1 MAGQMWGTAFT
12 CDDDFYAATAWQRA
26 GGDVHGWS
34 AVWTVSWNACLYTGR
49 FYQLFLYTLWQMPYL
64 LGSFEMVNAIR
75 IGTMLFTFASFAAML
90 ASVTRSLPL
99 ALYCSILCAG
109 LIEAKYNYNPFHS
122 YPLWFNLGLGIL
134 FVAILLFQEGMVRGK
149 SWWVHGAAVTYFG
162 SLLFY
167 EPILFYC
174 VVFFALAYAH
184 NSSLQR
190 SRIAA
195 AARAFANVWP
205 IGASAVLYLMLY
217 AGFKYWHPGGYAGT
231 ELSLASFKEVA
242 RTIVGFSLS
251 GLNFQGIL
259 HMNRQWS
266 AVSMLAA
273 LLVLPAA
280 FLSMR
285 RLARDA
291 APNRLLPLAGIGA
304 VCMLLPNILYGFSGR
319 YRHWLANIDNFYLGS
334 FYSSFAEAVV
344 IATISI
350 LIVRVAA
357 RLRVALALAVVVAVF
372 LGMAT
377 YSNVSQTVTFFQVHR
392 ENRKIWDLV
401 EASISATGGPSQ
413 AAVLVAP
420 TLNEIRQVNPSMYNY
435 WDFYFTEKLGH
446 PIHVIS
452 KLSEFR
458 SLPPAV
464 KSGPVFAYVCRYSQG
479 LKSGLFAFGPL
490 DLNVWQDEGRMVA
503 HNVQAGVL
511 GGGRSLSVFEKTVEQ
526 PAKRVADHAALQF
539 TIENQP
545 VDLDG
550 LVLVR

>member
-1 MAGQMWGTAFT
+1 MRLRFTAEQFFLLLALVIVSSLMAGQMWGTAFT

-34 AVWTVSWNACLYTGR
+34 AVWSVSWNACLYTGR

-75 IGTMLFTFASFAAML
+75 IGTMLFTFASLCRDARKRHPQ
-90 ASVTRSLPL
+90 SSLGPL
-99 ALYCSILCAG
+99 LLD
-109 LIEAKYNYNPFHS
+109 
-122 YPLWFNLGLGIL
+122 PLRRPD
-134 FVAILLFQEGMVRGK
+134 RGE
-149 SWWVHGAAVTYFG
+149 VQLQPI
-162 SLLFY
+162 SLLPAVVQFGTRDFVCSHPALSRGDGAR
-167 EPILFYC
+167 EILVGSRCCGHILRIIALLRANPLLC

-357 RLRVALALAVVVAVF
+357 RLRVALAIAVVVAVF

-401 EASISATGGPSQ
+401 EAKTASPRPADRVRP
-413 AAVLVAP
+413 
-420 TLNEIRQVNPSMYNY
+420 
-435 WDFYFTEKLGH
+435 
-446 PIHVIS
+446 
-452 KLSEFR
+452 R
-458 SLPPAV
+458 SWSRPP
-464 KSGPVFAYVCRYSQG
+464 
-479 LKSGLFAFGPL
+479 
-490 DLNVWQDEGRMVA
+490 
-503 HNVQAGVL
+503 
-511 GGGRSLSVFEKTVEQ
+511 
-526 PAKRVADHAALQF
+526 
-539 TIENQP
+539 
-545 VDLDG
+545 
-550 LVLVR
+550 